1 MKHAAAMTGISP
13 ATLRMWERRY
23 EVVVPGRSP
32 SGYRVYDDAA
42 VRRLSAM
49 RALVEAGW
57 SPRLAAERVR
67 SGTTGGM
74 PDAGPGREEGGEDST
89 PPTLDAADAEALVRV
104 AEQFDGTRLAAIL
117 DRAFASGTFEE
128 VVDGWLM
135 PALHELGNAW
145 HRGAVSVAG
154 EHFVSA
160 AVHRRL
166 AAVLDALP
174 TPEGAPRVVV
184 GLARGSRH
192 ELGVLAFAAML
203 RRAGSTSSTSASD
216 LPPESWVVA
225 RDGERP
231 DAVVL
236 GVPTTDD
243 LAAVRDTLA
252 ALHAAYPELPAYL
265 GGRHQDAV
273 GVASAQP
280 LGHVL
285 APAARDLADRLSRR
299 AR

>member
-1 MKHAAAMTGISP
+1 MYSVKHAAAMTGISA

-23 EVVVPGRSP
+23 AVVEPGRSA
-32 SGYRVYDDAA
+32 SGYRMYDDAA

-57 SPRLAAERVR
+57 SPRLAAEQVR
-67 SGTTGGM
+67 SGTTGGTAE
-74 PDAGPGREEGGEDST
+74 PLRDTAV
-89 PPTLDAADAEALVRV
+89 PPPESGDIEALARV
-104 AEQFDGTRLAAIL
+104 AERFDGSRISAIL
-117 DRAFASGTFEE
+117 DRAFDAGSFEE

-135 PALHELGNAW
+135 PALQELGDAW
-145 HRGAVSVAG
+145 RRGQVSVAG

-160 AVHRRL
+160 TVHRRL

-174 TPEGAPRVVV
+174 APDGAPRVMV

-203 RRAGSTSSTSASD
+203 RRAGLDVVYVGGD

-225 RDGERP
+225 LQGERP

-236 GVPTTDD
+236 GVPSSDD
-243 LAAVRDTLA
+243 IAAVRDTVA
-252 ALHAAYPELPAYL
+252 ALRAAHPDLSVFL
-265 GGRHQDAV
+265 GGRHQDQV
-273 GVASAQP
+273 KIGEP
-280 LGHVL
+280 EMLGHVL
-285 APAARDLADRLSRR
+285 GPAARLLAARL
-299 AR
+299 AG